1 MANPSL
7 LIIPD
12 RYKAAK
18 LYSQLPESGDGD
30 FVVTRSTT
38 ATRVNASGLIE
49 SVASGVPRLDYTGG
63 GCPSLLVEPAAT
75 NLLLRSEEF
84 DNASWTKTN
93 LNTTAT
99 PPWVNVAVAPNGT
112 TTAEKIIPNTSNVS
126 HFILQGAS
134 ITSGTTYTQS
144 IYVKAAEYS
153 FFQIAGSQ
161 DFDTNSFANFNLT
174 NGTLGSFSGG
184 VATIINAGNGWYR
197 LTYTLTATGTSASGR
212 FVMAVV
218 PSSTSTRLQGFAGN
232 DSDGLFVWGAQLETG
247 SVATSYIPTVATTQ
261 TRNADVISR
270 SSVSGLIGQSQ
281 GTIYAEINLSKL
293 TGSRYIIAIVVN
305 ATNYFAIRTNASN
318 AFIFRYRNGGSETT
332 IPSIP
337 NVSNSST
344 GIFKLALAY
353 QDGNYAAAVNG
364 TVYPSTASGIF
375 PSGTFETVDLSFT
388 TPLNDRITTAAL
400 YPTRL
405 DNATLAQLT
414 TL

>member
-1 MANPSL
+1 MNPSL
-7 LIIPD
+7 LVIPY
-12 RYKAAK
+12 RFKASK
-18 LYSQLPESGDGD
+18 LYSQLPESGAGD
-30 FVVTRSTT
+30 FTVVRNTT
-38 ATRVNASGLIE
+38 ATRVNASGLIS
-49 SVASGVPRLDYTGG
+49 SVAANVPRIDYQGG
-63 GCPSLLVEPAAT
+63 GCGSLLVEPAAT
-75 NLLLRSEEF
+75 NLVLRSTWEGGG
-84 DNASWTKTN
+84 TN
-93 LNTTAT
+93 PTG
-99 PPWVNVAVAPNGT
+99 WG
-112 TTAEKIIPNTSNVS
+112 
-126 HFILQGAS
+126 
-134 ITSGTTYTQS
+134 
-144 IYVKAAEYS
+144 
-153 FFQIAGSQ
+153 
-161 DFDTNSFANFNLT
+161 
-174 NGTLGSFSGG
+174 LGVG
-184 VATIINAGNGWYR
+184 
-197 LTYTLTATGTSASGR
+197 TGTSSPVSSLLGIDSVAYSFVTTAQRQFFTQTVTILNSTNYTFSFYVESITQTITIGNLFSFFSGATSIVYVDPDGLVISDLNTNISKIGR
-212 FVMAVV
+212 YQVRMLSTAT
-218 PSSTSTRLQGFAGN
+218 STSIRLGSGVNTNATA
-232 DSDGLFVWGAQLETG
+232 SFVLSRPQLEVG
-247 SVATSYIPTVATTQ
+247 SVATSYIPTVASTQ
-261 TRNADVISR
+261 TRNADVISLTGA
-270 SSVSGLIGQSQ
+270 SALIGQAS

-305 ATNYFAIRTNASN
+305 TTNYFAIRTNASN